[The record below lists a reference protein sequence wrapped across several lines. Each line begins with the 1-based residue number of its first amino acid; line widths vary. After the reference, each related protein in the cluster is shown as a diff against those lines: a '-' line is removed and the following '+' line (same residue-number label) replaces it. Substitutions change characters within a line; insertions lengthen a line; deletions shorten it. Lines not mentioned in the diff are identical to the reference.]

1 MFSDP
6 QFWVAVA
13 FVAFIVAIF
22 NPVRKILTSS
32 LDTQIKDIKNK
43 IDEAEN
49 LKNET
54 QTTLS
59 EIKKRQND
67 VQIEIQDIHKDA
79 EKKVKQLEENAE
91 AKLKDQIA
99 KRQILAEANL
109 KIIDVQMNGINGGSF
124 AVTAA
129 KKNCLL
135 KENNAVINW
144 LLDQEKAMGL
154 NSIKPYQ
161 DFETNVF
168 RHREDL
174 VRLINALNADG
185 KTILGYGA
193 STKGN
198 VMLQFCG
205 FTPND
210 IPAIAEVNEDK
221 FGCFC
226 PGTGIPIISEAEAR
240 SMNPDYFIVM
250 PWHFKNG
257 ILEREKEFLERGGKM
272 IFPFPEIEII

>member
-13 FVAFIVAIF
+13 FVAFIAAIF

-99 KRQILAEANL
+99 KRQVLAEAKIDQLTRDANNL
-109 KIIDVQMNGINGGSF
+109 IQSHIS
-124 AVTAA
+124 
-129 KKNCLL
+129 
-135 KENNAVINW
+135 
-144 LLDQEKAMGL
+144 
-154 NSIKPYQ
+154 
-161 DFETNVF
+161 
-168 RHREDL
+168 
-174 VRLINALNADG
+174 
-185 KTILGYGA
+185 
-193 STKGN
+193 ST
-198 VMLQFCG
+198 
-205 FTPND
+205 
-210 IPAIAEVNEDK
+210 AIAATISILQQKLNNQEQQKLIDK
-221 FGCFC
+221 SIEELG
-226 PGTGIPIISEAEAR
+226 SAL
-240 SMNPDYFIVM
+240 
-250 PWHFKNG
+250 KN
-257 ILEREKEFLERGGKM
+257 
-272 IFPFPEIEII
+272 

>member
-13 FVAFIVAIF
+13 FVAFIAAIF

-32 LDTQIKDIKNK
+32 LDAQIKDIKNK

-99 KRQILAEANL
+99 KRQVLAEAKIEQLTRDANNL
-109 KIIDVQMNGINGGSF
+109 IQSHIS
-124 AVTAA
+124 
-129 KKNCLL
+129 
-135 KENNAVINW
+135 
-144 LLDQEKAMGL
+144 
-154 NSIKPYQ
+154 
-161 DFETNVF
+161 
-168 RHREDL
+168 
-174 VRLINALNADG
+174 
-185 KTILGYGA
+185 
-193 STKGN
+193 ST
-198 VMLQFCG
+198 
-205 FTPND
+205 
-210 IPAIAEVNEDK
+210 AIAATISILQQKLNNQEQQKLIDK
-221 FGCFC
+221 SIEELG
-226 PGTGIPIISEAEAR
+226 SAL
-240 SMNPDYFIVM
+240 
-250 PWHFKNG
+250 KN
-257 ILEREKEFLERGGKM
+257 
-272 IFPFPEIEII
+272 

>member
-99 KRQILAEANL
+99 KRQILAEA
-109 KIIDVQMNGINGGSF
+109 KI
-124 AVTAA
+124 
-129 KKNCLL
+129 
-135 KENNAVINW
+135 
-144 LLDQEKAMGL
+144 DQLIRDA
-154 NSIKPYQ
+154 NS
-161 DFETNVF
+161 
-168 RHREDL
+168 
-174 VRLINALNADG
+174 LIQSH
-185 KTILGYGA
+185 IS
-193 STKGN
+193 ST
-198 VMLQFCG
+198 
-205 FTPND
+205 
-210 IPAIAEVNEDK
+210 AIAATISILQQKLNNQEQQKLIDK
-221 FGCFC
+221 SIEELG
-226 PGTGIPIISEAEAR
+226 SAL
-240 SMNPDYFIVM
+240 
-250 PWHFKNG
+250 KN
-257 ILEREKEFLERGGKM
+257 
-272 IFPFPEIEII
+272 